1 MATIDKFFDK
11 DYILRVNAR
20 NHFVFI
26 WKNLTSRSLILRHIL
41 FLPFLLIGGVFVGK
55 PYYISGFTDAL
66 RLLFKGKIH
75 RLGKN
80 DIYLS
85 DEEILKIFREYW

>member
-1 MATIDKFFDK
+1 
-11 DYILRVNAR
+11 
-20 NHFVFI
+20 
-26 WKNLTSRSLILRHIL
+26 
-41 FLPFLLIGGVFVGK
+41 LIGGVFVGK

-80 DIYLS
+80 DIYLN
-85 DEEILKIFREYW
+85 DEEILKMFREYW